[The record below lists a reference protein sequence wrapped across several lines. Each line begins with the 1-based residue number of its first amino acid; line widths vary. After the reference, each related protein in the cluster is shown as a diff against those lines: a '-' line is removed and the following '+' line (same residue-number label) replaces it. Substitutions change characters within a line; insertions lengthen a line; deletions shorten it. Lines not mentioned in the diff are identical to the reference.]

1 MTVLTYIKFELI
13 KSSFKRNAIIAMLL
27 VLLIQ
32 LAAFLHFKSNSVL
45 LFEYVDKPNCSY
57 TTYCFYKLSVI
68 HKNVVLLLIAVF
80 YFDLFLSQN
89 VNSKNLKLLPINK
102 RNELIGNLLV
112 NTLLLSLFT
121 LVLSI
126 LLNKEL
132 DSYIPIHYWE
142 NSPITKTNYF
152 YQMTIEAL
160 VVLPLVVFV
169 ANYCY
174 KLNKTIILLI
184 GSILLLLLNSTNHAI
199 GSENVQLLK
208 TVTYK

>member
-13 KSSFKRNAIIAMLL
+13 KSTFKRNAIIGMLL

-32 LAAFLHFKSNSVL
+32 ATAFLHFKTNSIL

-126 LLNKEL
+126 LLNKEF

>member
-1 MTVLTYIKFELI
+1 LTILSYIKFELL
-13 KSSFKRNAIIAMLL
+13 KSKFKRNAVIGMLL

-32 LAAFLHFKSNSVL
+32 VAAFLHFKANSIL

-68 HKNVVLLLIAVF
+68 HKNVILLLIAVF

-102 RNELIGNLLV
+102 WNELIGNLLV
-112 NTLLLSLFT
+112 NTLLLSLFM

-126 LLNKEL
+126 LLNKEF
-132 DSYIPIHYWE
+132 DSYIPIHFWE
-142 NSPITKTNYF
+142 VSPITKTNYF

-160 VVLPLVVFV
+160 IALPLVVLV

-174 KLNKTIILLI
+174 KLNKTTIILFGL
-184 GSILLLLLNSTNHAI
+184 ILLLLINSTNHAI
-199 GSENVQLLK
+199 GSKNVQLLK
-208 TVTYK
+208 IVSFR

>member
-1 MTVLTYIKFELI
+1 MTVLIYIKFELI
-13 KSSFKRNAIIAMLL
+13 KSTFKRNAIIAMLL

-32 LAAFLHFKSNSVL
+32 VAAFLHFKSNSAL

-68 HKNVVLLLIAVF
+68 HKNIVLLLIAVF

-121 LVLSI
+121 LVLTI
-126 LLNKEL
+126 LLNKEF

-174 KLNKTIILLI
+174 KRNKTTIILI
-184 GSILLLLLNSTNHAI
+184 ASILLLLLNSTNHAI

>member
-1 MTVLTYIKFELI
+1 
-13 KSSFKRNAIIAMLL
+13 MLL

-32 LAAFLHFKSNSVL
+32 VAAFLHFKSNSVL

-68 HKNVVLLLIAVF
+68 HKNIVLLLIAVF

-121 LVLSI
+121 LVLTI
-126 LLNKEL
+126 LLNKEF

-160 VVLPLVVFV
+160 VVLPLVAFV

-174 KLNKTIILLI
+174 KRNKTTIILI
-184 GSILLLLLNSTNHAI
+184 ASILLLLLNSTNHAI

>member
-1 MTVLTYIKFELI
+1 MTILSYIKFVLL
-13 KSSFKRNAIIAMLL
+13 KSTFKRNAIIGMLL

-32 LAAFLHFKSNSVL
+32 ATAFNYFKTNSIL

-57 TTYCFYKLSVI
+57 TTYCFHKLSVI
-68 HKNVVLLLIAVF
+68 NKYSILLLIAVF

-89 VNSKNLKLLPINK
+89 VNSKNLKLLPIDK

-121 LVLSI
+121 LALSI
-126 LLNKEL
+126 LLNKEF

-142 NSPITKTNYF
+142 DSPITKTNYF
-152 YQMTIEAL
+152 YQMTTEAFIAL
-160 VVLPLVVFV
+160 PSVVLV

-174 KLNKTIILLI
+174 KRNKTTIILI

-199 GSENVQLLK
+199 GSKNVELLK

>member
-13 KSSFKRNAIIAMLL
+13 KSTFKRNAIIGMLL

-32 LAAFLHFKSNSVL
+32 ATAFLHFKSNSVL

-57 TTYCFYKLSVI
+57 TTYCFSKLSVI

-126 LLNKEL
+126 LLNKEF

-184 GSILLLLLNSTNHAI
+184 GSILLLLLNSTNYAI